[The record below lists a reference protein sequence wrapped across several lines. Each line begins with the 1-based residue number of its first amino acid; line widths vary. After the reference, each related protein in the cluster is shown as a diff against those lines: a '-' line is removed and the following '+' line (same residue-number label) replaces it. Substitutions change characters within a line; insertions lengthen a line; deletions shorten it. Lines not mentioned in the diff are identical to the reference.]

1 MTSAKNTIYVF
12 DMDGVILD
20 SLENLSNCLIKAV
33 EPFCQSNEQYKEF
46 SKFDVDNPGLSRFE
60 KTDFF
65 LESLPNNSHINAEK
79 IKQQILDQ
87 FDSFSLD
94 ARISSKIE
102 ESTYAL
108 TKKIPSR
115 NLVLLSNCDNNQLR
129 TIAAHFG
136 LHQIFSGGIIGT
148 PPSKKTR
155 FEDLVKKTDSSA
167 FVSISDSE
175 SDAIIARSLS
185 VAFVFIQNF
194 ARDKAPWLNKDES
207 RFQTIEEFISSIDQ

>member
-1 MTSAKNTIYVF
+1 MTSAENTIYVF

-33 EPFCQSNEQYKEF
+33 EPFCQSNEQYKDF
-46 SKFDVDNPGLSRFE
+46 SKFVRDNPGLSRFE
-60 KTDFF
+60 KADFF
-65 LESLPNNSHINAEK
+65 LGSLPNKSHIKGEK

-87 FDSFSLD
+87 YNSISLN
-94 ARISSKIE
+94 ARISSKID

-108 TKKIPSR
+108 TEKIPSK
-115 NLVLLSNCDNNQLR
+115 NLVLLSNCDNDQLR
-129 TIAAHFG
+129 VIAAHFG
-136 LHQIFSGGIIGT
+136 FHQIFRGEIIGT

-155 FEDLVKKTDSSA
+155 FEDLLEKTDYSA

-175 SDAIIARSLS
+175 TDAIIARSLS

-194 ARDKAPWLNKDES
+194 ARDKALWLNRDEK